1 MEHNFD
7 RANNW
12 CFGFLPKR
20 LDPEVKKILNGK
32 EYEIEVGRP
41 LVKMSSYEIL
51 IVEGF
56 SVMGRQK
63 LNNFLSFLIFIKQVK
78 GMKIEGK
85 TALAMVLFVVSVFMV
100 MLKFMLPTTIQ
111 VLIEGQSIFVRE
123 MPNVYTVL
131 DCILIAIFSF
141 LLGVSAFY
149 LFITYSV
156 MPEKARAE
164 HEVEPG
170 EAGSESALQVQDA
183 DTDADIPDTNVQVP
197 ETSKSSVAPEDNRSG
212 LLKILKGNEKRVIE
226 ALMEYGEM
234 NQADLSART
243 GIPKS
248 TLSRLLQD
256 LEDRSLI
263 FRYEYG
269 MSKMVKLEVR

>member
-1 MEHNFD
+1 M
-7 RANNW
+7 R
-12 CFGFLPKR
+12 
-20 LDPEVKKILNGK
+20 
-32 EYEIEVGRP
+32 
-41 LVKMSSYEIL
+41 
-51 IVEGF
+51 
-56 SVMGRQK
+56 
-63 LNNFLSFLIFIKQVK
+63 
-78 GMKIEGK
+78 IEGK

-123 MPNVYTVL
+123 MPNVYTVQ

-156 MPEKARAE
+156 MPEKEKIEQEAE
-164 HEVEPG
+164 QK
-170 EAGSESALQVQDA
+170 EAGLEPALQVQDA
-183 DTDADIPDTNVQVP
+183 DIEVPGTN
-197 ETSKSSVAPEDNRSG
+197 KAAPEDDRSG
-212 LLKILKGNEKRVIE
+212 LLTILKGNEKRVIE

-243 GIPKS
+243 EIPKS

-269 MSKMVKLEVR
+269 MSKMVKLGIGL

>member
-1 MEHNFD
+1 
-7 RANNW
+7 
-12 CFGFLPKR
+12 
-20 LDPEVKKILNGK
+20 
-32 EYEIEVGRP
+32 
-41 LVKMSSYEIL
+41 
-51 IVEGF
+51 
-56 SVMGRQK
+56 
-63 LNNFLSFLIFIKQVK
+63 
-78 GMKIEGK
+78 MKIEGK

-100 MLKFMLPTTIQ
+100 MLKFMIPTTFQ

-131 DCILIAIFSF
+131 DCLLIAIFSF

-156 MPEKARAE
+156 MPEKVRAE

-170 EAGSESALQVQDA
+170 EAGSESALQIQDA
-183 DTDADIPDTNVQVP
+183 DTDIQNMDVQVP
-197 ETSKSSVAPEDNRSG
+197 ETSKSSVAPEDDRSG

-269 MSKMVKLEVR
+269 MSKMVKKR

>member
-1 MEHNFD
+1 
-7 RANNW
+7 
-12 CFGFLPKR
+12 
-20 LDPEVKKILNGK
+20 
-32 EYEIEVGRP
+32 
-41 LVKMSSYEIL
+41 
-51 IVEGF
+51 
-56 SVMGRQK
+56 
-63 LNNFLSFLIFIKQVK
+63 
-78 GMKIEGK
+78 MKIEGK
-85 TALAMVLFVVSVFMV
+85 TALAMILFVVSVFMV

-149 LFITYSV
+149 LFIRYSV
-156 MPEKARAE
+156 TPEKARAE

-170 EAGSESALQVQDA
+170 EASSESALQVQNA
-183 DTDADIPDTNVQVP
+183 DTQVP
-197 ETSKSSVAPEDNRSG
+197 ETSKSSVAPGDDRSG

-269 MSKMVKLEVR
+269 MSKMVKKR

>member
-1 MEHNFD
+1 
-7 RANNW
+7 
-12 CFGFLPKR
+12 
-20 LDPEVKKILNGK
+20 
-32 EYEIEVGRP
+32 
-41 LVKMSSYEIL
+41 
-51 IVEGF
+51 
-56 SVMGRQK
+56 
-63 LNNFLSFLIFIKQVK
+63 
-78 GMKIEGK
+78 MKIEGK

-131 DCILIAIFSF
+131 DCLLIAIFSF

-149 LFITYSV
+149 LFVTYSV
-156 MPEKARAE
+156 MPEKARVEHKAE
-164 HEVEPG
+164 QK
-170 EAGSESALQVQDA
+170 EAGSESALQVQDV
-183 DTDADIPDTNVQVP
+183 DTEVP
-197 ETSKSSVAPEDNRSG
+197 ETSKSNGNVAPEDDRTG

-269 MSKMVKLEVR
+269 MSKMVKKR

>member
-1 MEHNFD
+1 
-7 RANNW
+7 
-12 CFGFLPKR
+12 
-20 LDPEVKKILNGK
+20 
-32 EYEIEVGRP
+32 
-41 LVKMSSYEIL
+41 
-51 IVEGF
+51 
-56 SVMGRQK
+56 
-63 LNNFLSFLIFIKQVK
+63 
-78 GMKIEGK
+78 MKIEGK

-100 MLKFMLPTTIQ
+100 MSKFMLPTTFQ
-111 VLIEGQSIFVRE
+111 VFIEGQSIFIRE
-123 MPNVYTVL
+123 IPNAYTIL
-131 DCILIAIFSF
+131 DCLIIAIFSF

-149 LFITYSV
+149 LFIAYSV
-156 MPEKARAE
+156 MPKKARAE
-164 HEVEPG
+164 HEVEPSG
-170 EAGSESALQVQDA
+170 GGSESTLPVQDA
-183 DTDADIPDTNVQVP
+183 DTDAHVPDTNVQVP
-197 ETSKSSVAPEDNRSG
+197 ETNKSSVALEDDRAG

-269 MSKMVKLEVR
+269 MSKMVKKR

>member
-1 MEHNFD
+1 M
-7 RANNW
+7 R
-12 CFGFLPKR
+12 
-20 LDPEVKKILNGK
+20 
-32 EYEIEVGRP
+32 
-41 LVKMSSYEIL
+41 
-51 IVEGF
+51 
-56 SVMGRQK
+56 
-63 LNNFLSFLIFIKQVK
+63 
-78 GMKIEGK
+78 IEGK
-85 TALAMVLFVVSVFMV
+85 AALAMVLFVVSVFMV

-131 DCILIAIFSF
+131 DCLLIAIFSF

-149 LFITYSV
+149 LFVTYSV
-156 MPEKARAE
+156 MPEKEKIKQDAE
-164 HEVEPG
+164 QK
-170 EAGSESALQVQDA
+170 EAGLEPALQVQDA
-183 DTDADIPDTNVQVP
+183 DTEVP
-197 ETSKSSVAPEDNRSG
+197 ETSKSSAAPEDDRAG

-269 MSKMVKLEVR
+269 MSKMVKKR

>member
-1 MEHNFD
+1 
-7 RANNW
+7 
-12 CFGFLPKR
+12 
-20 LDPEVKKILNGK
+20 
-32 EYEIEVGRP
+32 
-41 LVKMSSYEIL
+41 
-51 IVEGF
+51 
-56 SVMGRQK
+56 
-63 LNNFLSFLIFIKQVK
+63 
-78 GMKIEGK
+78 MKIEGK

-123 MPNVYTVL
+123 MPNMYTVL

-164 HEVEPG
+164 HEAEPG

-183 DTDADIPDTNVQVP
+183 DTDADIQNMDVQVL
-197 ETSKSSVAPEDNRSG
+197 ETSKSSVAPEDDSSG

-234 NQADLSART
+234 NQADMSART

-269 MSKMVKLEVR
+269 MSKMVKKR

>member
-1 MEHNFD
+1 
-7 RANNW
+7 
-12 CFGFLPKR
+12 
-20 LDPEVKKILNGK
+20 
-32 EYEIEVGRP
+32 
-41 LVKMSSYEIL
+41 
-51 IVEGF
+51 
-56 SVMGRQK
+56 
-63 LNNFLSFLIFIKQVK
+63 
-78 GMKIEGK
+78 MKIEGK
-85 TALAMVLFVVSVFMV
+85 TALAMVLFVVPVFMV
-100 MLKFMLPTTIQ
+100 MSKFMLPTTFQ
-111 VLIEGQSIFVRE
+111 VFIEGQSIFIRE
-123 MPNVYTVL
+123 IPNAYTVL
-131 DCILIAIFSF
+131 DCIIIAIFSF

-156 MPEKARAE
+156 MPKKARAE
-164 HEVEPG
+164 HEAEPDG
-170 EAGSESALQVQDA
+170 AGSESALHVQDA
-183 DTDADIPDTNVQVP
+183 DTEVP
-197 ETSKSSVAPEDNRSG
+197 ETNKAALEDDSSG

-269 MSKMVKLEVR
+269 MSKMVKKR

>member
-1 MEHNFD
+1 
-7 RANNW
+7 
-12 CFGFLPKR
+12 
-20 LDPEVKKILNGK
+20 
-32 EYEIEVGRP
+32 
-41 LVKMSSYEIL
+41 
-51 IVEGF
+51 
-56 SVMGRQK
+56 
-63 LNNFLSFLIFIKQVK
+63 
-78 GMKIEGK
+78 MKIEGK

-164 HEVEPG
+164 HEAEPG
-170 EAGSESALQVQDA
+170 EAGSKSALQVQDA
-183 DTDADIPDTNVQVP
+183 DVQVP
-197 ETSKSSVAPEDNRSG
+197 ETSKSSVAPEDDSSG

-234 NQADLSART
+234 NQADMSART

-269 MSKMVKLEVR
+269 MSKMVKKR

>member
-1 MEHNFD
+1 
-7 RANNW
+7 
-12 CFGFLPKR
+12 
-20 LDPEVKKILNGK
+20 
-32 EYEIEVGRP
+32 
-41 LVKMSSYEIL
+41 
-51 IVEGF
+51 
-56 SVMGRQK
+56 
-63 LNNFLSFLIFIKQVK
+63 
-78 GMKIEGK
+78 MKIEGK

-100 MLKFMLPTTIQ
+100 MSKFMLPTTIQ

-131 DCILIAIFSF
+131 DCIIIAIFSF

-170 EAGSESALQVQDA
+170 GAGSESALQVQDT
-183 DTDADIPDTNVQVP
+183 DTQVP
-197 ETSKSSVAPEDNRSG
+197 ETSKAAPEDDRTG
-212 LLKILKGNEKRVIE
+212 LLKILKGNEKKVIE

-234 NQADLSART
+234 NQADMSART

-248 TLSRLLQD
+248 TLSRILQD
-256 LEDRSLI
+256 LEDRSLV
-263 FRYEYG
+263 FRYDYG
-269 MSKMVKLEVR
+269 MSKMVKLGVG

>member
-1 MEHNFD
+1 M
-7 RANNW
+7 R
-12 CFGFLPKR
+12 
-20 LDPEVKKILNGK
+20 
-32 EYEIEVGRP
+32 
-41 LVKMSSYEIL
+41 
-51 IVEGF
+51 
-56 SVMGRQK
+56 
-63 LNNFLSFLIFIKQVK
+63 
-78 GMKIEGK
+78 IEGK

-156 MPEKARAE
+156 MPEKARVE
-164 HEVEPG
+164 HGMEPG

-197 ETSKSSVAPEDNRSG
+197 ETSKSSVAPEDDRSG

-234 NQADLSART
+234 NQADMSART

-269 MSKMVKLEVR
+269 MSKMVKKR